1 MKRIKDNLDVGLVLL
16 SEDFHV
22 VGINDYARRLFSPI
36 LQELGNSLFQ
46 CHSRQS
52 REKVA
57 WVLQELTRT
66 PADMPRTMVVDVL
79 GKVVMFNLSQ
89 LDIVTP
95 TPHTYWSVTFIDV
108 SQQTGAE
115 MNPLSGLMEMKKFPV
130 YDNGAYCFLAMD
142 SVHYIQADGDYCK
155 VFTGDK
161 SYYLHLSLKTILQR
175 YSSTT
180 FCQVHKSFIVNLHH
194 VSKVV
199 RNDEGRTQVIFDNTS
214 LPPVPV
220 SRRRLTD
227 LRNALALL

>member
-1 MKRIKDNLDVGLVLL
+1 
-16 SEDFHV
+16 
-22 VGINDYARRLFSPI
+22 
-36 LQELGNSLFQ
+36 
-46 CHSRQS
+46 
-52 REKVA
+52 
-57 WVLQELTRT
+57 
-66 PADMPRTMVVDVL
+66 MPRTMVVDVL